1 MGRAIVTTEILWQ
14 GNAISCMKTF
24 GKPSCRL
31 CMQERLF
38 IYKALRNEKQKHLVI
53 NSANELFGACR
64 HKPNFHRFN
73 MLQNPSADDG
83 QTSPEKSFSEGYSTN
98 FNQTVATNQMS
109 STVGTF
115 CTPVT
120 VEI

>member
-1 MGRAIVTTEILWQ
+1 MVEVDILWQ
-14 GNAISCMKTF
+14 GEAISCMKTF

-38 IYKALRNEKQKHLVI
+38 IYKALRDEKKKKLVI
-53 NSANELFGACR
+53 NSANEMFGACR

-73 MLQNPSADDG
+73 MLQNPSADEG
-83 QTSPEKSFSEGYSTN
+83 QTSPEKSFSEGNYTN
-98 FNQTVATNQMS
+98 SNQTVATNQMS
-109 STVGTF
+109 GTVETIGTV
-115 CTPVT
+115 CIPVT